1 MARVMSK
8 ETDGPCRGATG
19 PGSLFQR
26 GSLEPPS
33 RLPRGS
39 LEAPSRLPRGS
50 LEPPVSLHHRE
61 AHRPS
66 RSVPAVPA
74 RAARWAGPWR
84 PRIDSGA
91 HRTGV
96 AHGGEELESR
106 ADPCRLDQASWSQSR
121 EGGLEEDSEGPGP
134 DAGPPSPTTAW
145 PRDGRQGRPGRP
157 KRPPP
162 GLFRAS
168 KSRSGRVGPHGA
180 AG

>member
-1 MARVMSK
+1 VPRRHRARQPAP
-8 ETDGPCRGATG
+8 T
-19 PGSLFQR
+19 
-26 GSLEPPS
+26 

-50 LEPPVSLHHRE
+50 REPPSSRGSQTDRHGQCL
-61 AHRPS
+61 RPS
-66 RSVPAVPA
+66 RVPPPGPLAGGGGPGHGARVSIPA
-74 RAARWAGPWR
+74 LIEPE
-84 PRIDSGA
+84 S
-91 HRTGV
+91 
-96 AHGGEELESR
+96 HGGEELESR
-106 ADPCRLDQASWSQSR
+106 TDPCRLDQASWSQSR

-134 DAGPPSPTTAW
+134 DAGRPSPTTAW

-180 AG
+180 AR